1 MWLRQ
6 NTHQVHVKHIA
17 IGGGAPV
24 SIQSMTNTPTEDVEA
39 TLAQID
45 KLAACGCDIVRVAVP
60 THNAALALREIVQ
73 RSVLPIVADI
83 HFDYRLALESIEA
96 GVHKLRLNPGNI
108 GGRDR
113 VQAVVS
119 AAKERGIPIRV
130 GVNSGSLPK
139 DILIKYGRSPQG
151 MVEAA
156 LSHIRILEEMD
167 FHDIVISLKASDV
180 PLTVEAY
187 RLMASQAPYP
197 LHVGITEAGTIRSG
211 TIKSAVGIGA
221 ILSLGIGDTIR
232 VSLTGDPVNEVLLAK
247 EILRD
252 LGLASGGVEIISCPT
267 CGRCQI
273 DLAPVAEAVEER
285 LGNLDVPLKIA
296 VMGCAVNGPGEA
308 READIGI
315 AGGKGRA
322 LLFRKGEIIRQIPED
337 KLVDALVEEAEVMAL
352 AKKRQKM
359 LQLDVENGGDRPTR

>member
-6 NTHQVHVKHIA
+6 NTHQVWVKDVA
-17 IGGGAPV
+17 IGGGAPI

-39 TLAQID
+39 TLDQIE
-45 KLAACGCDIVRVAVP
+45 KLAAVGCDIVRVAVP
-60 THNAALALREIVQ
+60 NREAAAALHTIVE
-73 RSVLPIVADI
+73 RSVLPVVADI
-83 HFDYRLALESIEA
+83 HFDYRLALQAIEA

-119 AAKERGIPIRV
+119 AAKAKGIPIRV
-130 GVNSGSLPK
+130 GVNGGSLPK
-139 DILIKYGRSPQG
+139 DILSKYGRTPEG

-180 PLTVEAY
+180 PLTIEAY
-187 RLMASQAPYP
+187 RLMASKVPYP
-197 LHVGITEAGTIRSG
+197 LHVGITEAGTVRSG
-211 TIKSAVGIGA
+211 TIKSAVGLGA
-221 ILSLGIGDTIR
+221 ILSMGIGDTIR
-232 VSLTGDPVNEVLLAK
+232 VSLTGDPVHEVVVAK
-247 EILRD
+247 AILRD
-252 LGLASGGVEIISCPT
+252 LGLRAGGIEIISCPT

-285 LGNLDVPLKIA
+285 LGHLDVPLKIA

-308 READIGI
+308 KEADIGI
-315 AGGKGRA
+315 AGGRGRA
-322 LLFRKGEIIRQIPED
+322 LLFRKGKIIRQIPED
-337 KLVDALVEEAEVMAL
+337 KLVDVLVEEAEEL
-352 AKKRQKM
+352 AQAMKRS
-359 LQLDVENGGDRPTR
+359 DT

>member
-6 NTHQVHVKHIA
+6 NTHQVWVKDVA
-17 IGGGAPV
+17 IGGGAPI

-39 TLAQID
+39 TLDQIE
-45 KLAACGCDIVRVAVP
+45 KLAAVGCDIVRVAVP
-60 THNAALALREIVQ
+60 NREAAAALHTIVE
-73 RSVLPIVADI
+73 RSVLPVVADI
-83 HFDYRLALESIEA
+83 HFDYRLALQAIEA

-119 AAKERGIPIRV
+119 AAKAKGIPIRV
-130 GVNSGSLPK
+130 GVNGGSLSK
-139 DILIKYGRSPQG
+139 DILSKYGRTPEG

-180 PLTVEAY
+180 PLTIEAY
-187 RLMASQAPYP
+187 RLMASKVPYP
-197 LHVGITEAGTIRSG
+197 LHVGITEAGTVRSG
-211 TIKSAVGIGA
+211 TIKSAVGLGA
-221 ILSLGIGDTIR
+221 ILSMGIGDTIR
-232 VSLTGDPVNEVLLAK
+232 VSLTGDPVHEVVVAK
-247 EILRD
+247 AILRD
-252 LGLASGGVEIISCPT
+252 LGLRAGGIEIISCPT

-285 LGNLDVPLKIA
+285 LGHLDVPLKIA

-308 READIGI
+308 KEADIGI
-315 AGGKGRA
+315 AGGRGRA
-322 LLFRKGEIIRQIPED
+322 LLFRKGKIIRQIPED
-337 KLVDALVEEAEVMAL
+337 KLVDVLVEEAEEL
-352 AKKRQKM
+352 AQAMKRS
-359 LQLDVENGGDRPTR
+359 DT